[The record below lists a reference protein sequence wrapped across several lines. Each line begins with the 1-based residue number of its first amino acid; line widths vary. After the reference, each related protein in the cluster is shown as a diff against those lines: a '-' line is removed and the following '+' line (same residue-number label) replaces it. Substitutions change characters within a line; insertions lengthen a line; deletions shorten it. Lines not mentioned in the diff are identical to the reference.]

1 MYLLYFFRIL
11 SIQFFNRN
19 KKFGII
25 LLFLII
31 LPDVYS
37 WDIFFEVYEIL
48 IDLVTVLHQ
57 VRKIRKRSFSYLRR
71 KIKNLFSFE
80 ETEELTN

>member
-1 MYLLYFFRIL
+1 MAGIKRY
-11 SIQFFNRN
+11 
-19 KKFGII
+19 GII

-37 WDIFFEVYEIL
+37 WDIFFEVYEVL

-71 KIKNLFSFE
+71 KIKNAFSFE